1 MAASARRYLLAM
13 DERVK
18 RASGKTARFFAEI
31 VAAIFVGA
39 AVPLFWIWLGSRIQA
54 SRGSDSVETGTA
66 VIMIF
71 GILFSYVLILI
82 VASVIQT
89 RDQVTQ
95 RSPTRYPW
103 MRSMRD
109 APYRPGAGKLSPV
122 EAVFVGTAVIA
133 SIAMLIW
140 FVAFAGS
147 PLPS

>member
-1 MAASARRYLLAM
+1 M
-13 DERVK
+13 DERVR
-18 RASGKTARFFAEI
+18 RASGKTARFIVEI

-82 VASVIQT
+82 VASVIQA
-89 RDQVTQ
+89 REHGAQ
-95 RSPTRYPW
+95 RPPTRYPW

-109 APYRPGAGKLSPV
+109 EPYRPGAGKLSPV

-140 FVAFAGS
+140 FLAFAGS